1 MCLHYKL
8 LPPFSNLLLFATA
21 LLQFCQLFTTSPLY
35 HLKIGSISFSSSFV
49 KHQSHHLVRCHVYL
63 TGEETLPL
71 DQCRMIEQAKFTY
84 SPVRR
89 AFKKQT
95 KQLKIKGEKKILFW
109 IKKRSELNWWW

>member
-1 MCLHYKL
+1 MVKNAFIMCLHYKL
-8 LPPFSNLLLFATA
+8 LPPFSNILLFPTT
-21 LLQFCQLFTTSPLY
+21 LLQFCQLFTTSPLF

-49 KHQSHHLVRCHVYL
+49 KRQSHHLVRCHVYL

-84 SPVRR
+84 FPVRK

-95 KQLKIKGEKKILFW
+95 KTTEDQRRKK
-109 IKKRSELNWWW
+109 KKCYFE